1 MKLPLFTPA
10 GVKRGLGGDWGA
22 TKAKTEEKYE

>member
-10 GVKRGLGGDWGA
+10 GVKRGLGGDWGV
-22 TKAKTEEKYE
+22 TKARNTKEI